1 MPEHSMRIAIVGAGG
16 IGCASA
22 AYLVGGGYRPAMW
35 SPNGTRMQR
44 SGNTA
49 RFTCSGALSTTVDV
63 TLLQSAEELA
73 SFDVVLICLPGNA
86 YGDVL
91 APLADHWRSGQ
102 TLIVSGSL
110 SLCPL
115 WLADEARKRG
125 KPVQAAGWGTT
136 ASTAHFQ
143 SDGTLRVNP
152 LRNRIDVA
160 AINAN
165 EQTRPAVEICEQLF
179 GPRFAAADNLLASA
193 LANINPIAHAAEVIP
208 NLTRMEKGET
218 WPLFGNFTPVV
229 ARLADRLDRE
239 RLAIAE
245 AFGFSLP
252 SLQQH
257 YSASYHLPSAAL
269 ETMAAEIDRRGM
281 GPNGPNR
288 LDHRYVIE
296 DAPFGLVFMEALA
309 GMASVNTPALS
320 SSITLLET
328 VYDRNFR
335 GANFLV
341 RALGLADTDASALRM
356 RCAAASNVATAS
368 RRAPAGR

>member
-1 MPEHSMRIAIVGAGG
+1 MRIVIIGAGG

-22 AYLVGGGYRPAMW
+22 AYLAGSGYRPAMW

-44 SGNTA
+44 DGSTA
-49 RFTCSGALSTTVDV
+49 RFTCTGALTTPVEV
-63 TLLQSAEELA
+63 TLLRSAEELA
-73 SFDVVLICLPGNA
+73 GFDVVLICLPGNA
-86 YGDVL
+86 YGEVL
-91 APLADHWRSGQ
+91 APLAEHWRSGQ

-115 WLADEARKRG
+115 WLADEARARG
-125 KPVQAAGWGTT
+125 KMVQAVGWGTT
-136 ASTAHFQ
+136 AATAHFR
-143 SDGTLRVNP
+143 SDGVLRVNP

-160 AINAN
+160 AISAS
-165 EQTRPAVEICEQLF
+165 EQAQPAIEICQQMF
-179 GPRFAAADNLLASA
+179 GSRFAAADNLLASA

-208 NLTRMEKGET
+208 NLTRVDKGET

-257 YSASYHLPSAAL
+257 YGASYHLPPAAL

-281 GPNGPNR
+281 GPNGPAR

-296 DAPFGLVFMEALA
+296 DVPFGLVFTEALA
-309 GMASVNTPALS
+309 GIAGVDTPALS
-320 SSITLLET
+320 ACITLLET
-328 VYDRNFR
+328 AYERDFR
-335 GANFLV
+335 SANFLV
-341 RALGLADTDASALRM
+341 SALGLADTDASALRM
-356 RCAAASNVATAS
+356 RCAAASSVATVS
-368 RRAPAGR
+368 RRTPAER

>member
-1 MPEHSMRIAIVGAGG
+1 MAEHSIVIVGAGG

-22 AYLVGGGYRPAMW
+22 AYLVGSGYRPAMW

-44 SGNTA
+44 SGNA
-49 RFTCSGALSTTVDV
+49 AHFTCTGALSTTVDV

-73 SFDVVLICLPGNA
+73 NFDVVLICLPGNA
-86 YGDVL
+86 YGEVL

-115 WLADEARKRG
+115 WLADEARMRG
-125 KPVQAAGWGTT
+125 RTVQAAGWGTT
-136 ASTAHFQ
+136 AATAHFQ

-160 AINAN
+160 AINAS
-165 EQTRPAVEICEQLF
+165 EQTQPAIDICEQLF
-179 GPRFAAADNLLASA
+179 GPRFAVADNLLASA

-208 NLTRMEKGET
+208 NLTRMDKGET

-257 YSASYHLPSAAL
+257 YGASYHLPPAAL

-288 LDHRYVIE
+288 LDHRYVLE
-296 DAPFGLVFMEALA
+296 DAPYGLVFMEALA
-309 GMASVNTPALS
+309 GMAGVDAPALS

-328 VYDRNFR
+328 VYGRDFR

-356 RCAAASNVATAS
+356 RCAAASSAATVS
-368 RRAPAGR
+368 RRTPAAR